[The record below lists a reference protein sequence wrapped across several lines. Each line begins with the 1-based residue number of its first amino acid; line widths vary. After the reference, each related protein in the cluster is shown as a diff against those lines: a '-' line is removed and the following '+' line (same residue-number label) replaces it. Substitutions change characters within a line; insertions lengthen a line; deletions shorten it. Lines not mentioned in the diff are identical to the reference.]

1 MEALRKKA
9 HEILT
14 GGQAKVIIG
23 YGVGSPQKARAIFV
37 QKPEEVD
44 QLIYDR
50 RCRQNLAVYLM
61 KPEVKA
67 LGKLAIFATND
78 ILRSILQLASEN
90 QLTDADIVV
99 LSINGDGGV
108 IEFTNLQAVEDHM
121 KTAAATMSADD
132 EVRARIAEIDKETP
146 EERWQYWQ
154 EQFANC
160 IKCYACRSACP
171 MCYCS
176 RCTVECNQPQWI
188 PAPSHRL
195 GNLEWHIMRAMHLA
209 GRCVECGECGRA
221 CPVGIPIHLLTQKL
235 AAEIKQQFD
244 WQAGMSLKVENPLST
259 FKPDDKEN
267 FIK

>member
-23 YGVGSPQKARAIFV
+23 YGEGSPEKARAIFA
-37 QKPEEVD
+37 QTPAEVD
-44 QLIYDR
+44 QLIYDQ

-67 LGKLAIFATND
+67 LGKLAITASRD
-78 ILRSILQLASEN
+78 VLRSILQLAAEN

-99 LSINGDGGV
+99 IGINDNGDV
-108 IEFTNLQAVEDHM
+108 IEFANLQAVEDHM
-121 KTAAATMSADD
+121 KTAAVSADD
-132 EVRARIAEIDKETP
+132 EVMARLAEIEKKP
-146 EERWQYWQ
+146 LEERWQYWQ
-154 EQFANC
+154 EQLANC
-160 IKCYACRSACP
+160 FKCYACRSACP

-209 GRCVECGECGRA
+209 GRCVECGECARA
-221 CPVGIPIHLLTQKL
+221 CPLGIPIHLLTQKL
-235 AAEIKQQFD
+235 AAEIKNQFD
-244 WQAGMSLKVENPLST
+244 QQAGMSLKYDNPLSS

>member
-14 GGQAKVIIG
+14 GGQVKVIIG
-23 YGVGSPQKARAIFV
+23 YGEGSPEKARAIFV
-37 QKPEEVD
+37 QKPAEVD
-44 QLIYDR
+44 QLIFDQ

-67 LGKLAIFATND
+67 LGKLAITASKD
-78 ILRSILQLASEN
+78 VLRSILQLASEN

-99 LSINGDGGV
+99 IGINDNGDV
-108 IEFTNLQAVEDHM
+108 IEFANLQAVEDHM
-121 KTAAATMSADD
+121 KTVAVSADD
-132 EVRARIAEIDKETP
+132 DVRARLAEIEKKP
-146 EERWQYWQ
+146 LEERWQYWQ
-154 EQFANC
+154 DQLANC
-160 IKCYACRSACP
+160 FKCYACRSACP

-209 GRCVECGECGRA
+209 GRCVECGECARA
-221 CPVGIPIHLLTQKL
+221 CPLGIPIHLLTQKL
-235 AAEIKQQFD
+235 AIEIQGQFD
-244 WQAGMSLKVENPLST
+244 RQAGMSLKNENPLST